1 MKEKIGLLIIIVI
14 MATVLTFMIIFRK
27 KVEIKNIKYMHF
39 SYSVGYAM
47 YSNVNYDLEYKNSK
61 YIAKIKPDGIADDDA
76 KEVEVDEKTVGKIE
90 EILKKYNVNS
100 WNGFNKSD
108 KYVLDGDSFSFSL
121 SLKDETYISAS
132 GYMKWPKNYREV
144 RSELDD
150 IFMNLYDKK

>member
-1 MKEKIGLLIIIVI
+1 MKERIGVLIIVI
-14 MATVLTFMIIFRK
+14 IMAIILTFMIIFRK

-61 YIAKIKPDGIADDDA
+61 YIAKIKPDGIADEEA
-76 KEVEVDEKTVGKIE
+76 KEVELDEKTVTKIE
-90 EILKKYNVNS
+90 EVLKKYNVTS
-100 WNGFNKSD
+100 WDGFNKSD

-121 SLKDETYISAS
+121 SLKDGSYISAS
-132 GYMKWPKNYREV
+132 GYMKWPNNYREV
-144 RSELDD
+144 RSELDE